1 MRRVELLLT
10 EMQDKYVRENI
21 RRIKGYLQSLEERV
35 GEGSSTTN
43 ITNNFSSSI
52 WSREITEVASSST
65 ESLDSIALSNFQ
77 TAKYIVSVF
86 NSVANETSSFEMLV
100 KNDGSGLTDTVYDKI
115 NGGVDYT
122 IGAVINVSDME
133 LRLTNNEANSLD
145 VTIVRVGF

>member
-1 MRRVELLLT
+1 
-10 EMQDKYVRENI
+10 
-21 RRIKGYLQSLEERV
+21 
-35 GEGSSTTN
+35 
-43 ITNNFSSSI
+43 
-52 WSREITEVASSST
+52 
-65 ESLDSIALSNFQ
+65 
-77 TAKYIVSVF
+77 
-86 NSVANETSSFEMLV
+86 MLV

>member
-52 WSREITEVASSST
+52 WSREITEVRFKFYGIIGFYSS
-65 ESLDSIALSNFQ
+65 EQLSNG
-77 TAKYIVSVF
+77 KIHCVS
-86 NSVANETSSFEMLV
+86 
-100 KNDGSGLTDTVYDKI
+100 I
-115 NGGVDYT
+115 
-122 IGAVINVSDME
+122 
-133 LRLTNNEANSLD
+133 
-145 VTIVRVGF
+145 